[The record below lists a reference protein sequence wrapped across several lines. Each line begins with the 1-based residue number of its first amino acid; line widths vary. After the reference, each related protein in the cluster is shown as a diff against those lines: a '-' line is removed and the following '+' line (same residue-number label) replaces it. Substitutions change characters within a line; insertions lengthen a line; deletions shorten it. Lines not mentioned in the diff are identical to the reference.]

1 MPVSVFTMTVVSEP
15 GVEPWK
21 VCSTLLKHVEGETYV
36 RLAGSNCRPLIRLL
50 FKGKPPKRMS
60 LSQCKGL
67 SELKRLRNAQAVA
80 ESSSAASAFFGAEPA
95 KKKQRVTKED
105 MENLRSNPTAFQVE
119 LPGTDEKVGML
130 RAAHPSD
137 DVWVHLT
144 ETAVDVVFEFI
155 RSFLDLEAEAAPR
168 EYNKQEGL
176 SPSRKTWRWGKGR
189 VATMVDGKWSVAP
202 KPSKRPAAADGD
214 SDDGGG
220 ESHETAGDG
229 LDELLTGWPDAGE
242 DGILP
247 ITEDEFAQ

>member
-21 VCSTLLKHVEGETYV
+21 VCSTLLKHVDNETYI
-36 RLAGSNCRPLIRLL
+36 RLAGSNCRPIMRLL

-67 SELKRLRNAQAVA
+67 SELKRLRNEQAAA
-80 ESSSAASAFFGAEPA
+80 ESSSAASDFFGAEPA
-95 KKKQRVTKED
+95 KKKPRVSTED
-105 MENLRSNPTAFQVE
+105 MDNLRSAPTAFQVE
-119 LPGTDEKVGML
+119 LPGSDDKVRML
-130 RAAHPSD
+130 RAAHPSE
-137 DVWVHLT
+137 DVWLHLT
-144 ETAVDVVFEFI
+144 ETDVDAMFEFI

-202 KPSKRPAAADGD
+202 KPSKRPAAADPD

-220 ESHETAGDG
+220 ESHDAAAGDVE
-229 LDELLTGWPDAGE
+229 ELLAGWPDVEE

-247 ITEDEFAQ
+247 INGDNDR